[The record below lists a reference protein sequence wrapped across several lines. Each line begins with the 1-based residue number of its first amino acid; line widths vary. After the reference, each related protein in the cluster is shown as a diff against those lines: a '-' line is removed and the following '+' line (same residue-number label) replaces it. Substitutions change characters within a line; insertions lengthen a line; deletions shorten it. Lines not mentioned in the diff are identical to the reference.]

1 MNEETVVAVFDTAEH
16 AAAAVADLTNAGV
29 SAANISQHRQGSTAM
44 GTASTVSGTGEK
56 PGFWASLF
64 GAEPEHVHDTNV
76 YDRSMA
82 SGATVVTVKASEAHM
97 DDVMDILERHNPV
110 DIDERAAGYA
120 QTSTTYAAP
129 TAVPT
134 ATARSAVDD
143 GVIQL
148 SEESLAVG
156 KRAVNRGTTRV
167 RRYVVETPVSEDVT
181 LRDETVSVVRRPVTD
196 GTAVPATAFTDKV
209 IEMTE
214 TKEEVVVGKTARVVE
229 EVAIKKD
236 VSERVETVKDT
247 LRRDEVEITKEP
259 GVTTSATTTPLV
271 DKTKPKI

>member
-1 MNEETVVAVFDTAEH
+1 MTNETIVAVFDTTEH
-16 AAAAVADLTNAGV
+16 AAAAVADLMNAGV
-29 SAANISQHRQGSTAM
+29 AESNISQHRK
-44 GTASTVSGTGEK
+44 GTAATTTTSTSGEK
-56 PGFWASLF
+56 PGFWSSLF
-64 GAEPEHVHDTNV
+64 GAEPEHGHDTSV

-82 SGATVVTVKASEAHM
+82 SGGTVVTVKTSEANM
-97 DDVMDILERHNPV
+97 DDVTDILERHNPV
-110 DIDERAAGYA
+110 DIDERAAGYVET
-120 QTSTTYAAP
+120 TSTSYAAP
-129 TAVPT
+129 TATSTFAAAP
-134 ATARSAVDD
+134 AVDD

-196 GTAVPATAFTDKV
+196 GTAVPSTAFTDKV

-214 TKEEVVVGKTARVVE
+214 TDEEVVVGKTARVVE
-229 EVAIKKD
+229 EVVIKKE

-247 LRRDEVEITKEP
+247 LRRDEVEIAKEP
-259 GVTTSATTTPLV
+259 GVTTSATTTTPLV
-271 DKTKPKI
+271 DKIKSKI